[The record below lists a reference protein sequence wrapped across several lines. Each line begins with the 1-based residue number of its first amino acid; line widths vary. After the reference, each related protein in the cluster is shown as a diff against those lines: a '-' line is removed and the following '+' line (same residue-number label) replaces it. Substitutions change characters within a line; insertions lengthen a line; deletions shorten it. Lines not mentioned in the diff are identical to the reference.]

1 MLGFCWSL
9 DFFGSVRWCQL
20 SLARSSL
27 VFGWCRLVMSLKSW
41 SRSIPL
47 FVYFFGGPLFDWFL
61 SICENQSDALFSCF
75 SVPAQQ
81 WHTVTKQKFV
91 LFEQWISKV
100 CKKLVSDW
108 SISFLQRSSM
118 SSNQRGILQSYFTQD
133 SIHTMILYSNRWVSF
148 FTPYNFKDNTNLAVS
163 SESNNE
169 HLKKPSAA
177 NMEKKGVSRYESTVF
192 IDHQN
197 SRVHLELLNTF
208 RTTCNTFSSVSQDM
222 IF

>member
-1 MLGFCWSL
+1 
-9 DFFGSVRWCQL
+9 
-20 SLARSSL
+20 
-27 VFGWCRLVMSLKSW
+27 MSLKSW

-81 WHTVTKQKFV
+81 WHTVTKQKIV
-91 LFEQWISKV
+91 LFEKWISKA
-100 CKKLVSDW
+100 CNKLVSDW